1 MYIKSQELS
10 FKKALPTGMK
20 PDFAQTIK
28 EVKTALG
35 INEGLSLLKLDTAS
49 FPANIGQD
57 TGVGK
62 LNSQKAI
69 DLIKFLT
76 FYTGTKAVKIFPFG
90 QQTKSWGHYYCP
102 YNKTAM
108 TIGEENINLFN
119 LLNKEKYGDI
129 LKEEDIKS
137 LRVRSSGSINYENE
151 LGVTEYYPILQPLRK
166 AFDNFKNHLST
177 PELEQKF
184 EDFKQKKYVKEYYP
198 RLALYPYLKDKEPD
212 LFKNFRTSKE
222 KQEKFI
228 QYQEKYKDEI
238 EFFKFRQFIADKE
251 HFEAKEKLNSEGIKL
266 FGDCLIGFSNQEF
279 WAHPDAFV
287 EGGGV
292 GWSLP
297 ALNDKKLLCKKSLA
311 NKVFNDKI
319 SFYLEHFD
327 GIRFDV
333 GWWYAYTRVETK
345 DGVKERDM
353 KHKVFDFIEKRAKEI
368 KGKDFDT
375 RNLIYEMD
383 GFSHL
388 YHWNTMK
395 PLENVKNIVSVL
407 TTEYENDYGNHG
419 AGWGHPEFLLK
430 NGFSQ
435 DEFIIGTNN
444 HDGENLRILAES
456 KSKENRQKRADSISV
471 LAKVLNI
478 PAKVLEDSKE
488 FVKAKFAQLYTT
500 KNQFLFY
507 VDVLGAKNI
516 IDNHTVNPKNYRMRL
531 NDNFESQYHTSLQN
545 GNGFNIMESLK
556 LVLKSRRLDENYPDL
571 YQKVCYY
578 ADYLREPGAKTEAEA
593 NIAVQ

>member
-1 MYIKSQELS
+1 MFVKNDKLS
-10 FKKALPTGMK
+10 FGKALPTYKK
-20 PDFAQTIK
+20 PDFAKTLK
-28 EVKTALG
+28 EAKNVLG
-35 INEGLSLLKLDTAS
+35 IDGGLSLLKLDAAS
-49 FPANIGQD
+49 FPANAGQN

-62 LNSQKAI
+62 LNSRKAI

-76 FYTGTKAVKIFPFG
+76 FYTGTNAVKIFPFG
-90 QQTKSWGHYYCP
+90 QQTKTRTHYYCP

-129 LKEEDIKS
+129 LKEEDIKGF
-137 LRVRSSGSINYENE
+137 LVKSSHTINYENE
-151 LGVTEYYPILQPLRK
+151 LGTTENYPVLVPLRK

-177 PELEQKF
+177 PKIEQEF
-184 EDFKQKKYVKEYYP
+184 EEFKQKNYVKEHYP

-212 LFKNFRTSKE
+212 LFKNFGASKD
-222 KQEKFI
+222 KQEKFR
-228 QYQEKYKDEI
+228 QYQEMYKNEI

-251 HFEAKEKLNSEGIKL
+251 HFEAKEKLNSAGIKL
-266 FGDCLIGFSNQEF
+266 FGDCLIGFSEQEV
-279 WAHPDAFV
+279 WAHPDAFF
-287 EGGGV
+287 EGWGV

-297 ALNDKKLLCKKSLA
+297 ALNDKKLLNPKSQA

-333 GWWYAYTRVETK
+333 GWWYAYTRINTK
-345 DGVKERDM
+345 DEVKERDM

-368 KGKDFDT
+368 KGENFDT
-375 RNLIYEMD
+375 GNLIYEMD

-388 YHWNTMK
+388 YNWDTMK
-395 PLENVKNIVSVL
+395 RLENIKNIVSVL
-407 TTEYENDYGNHG
+407 TTEYENNYGNNG

-430 NGFSQ
+430 NGFTL

-456 KSKENRQKRADSISV
+456 NSKENRRKRADSIPILSN
-471 LAKVLNI
+471 VLNI
-478 PAKVLEDSKE
+478 PVKILENSKE
-488 FVKAKFAQLYTT
+488 FVKAKFAQLYTA

-516 IDNHTVNPKNYRMRL
+516 IDNQTANPNNFRMRL
-531 NDNFESQYHTSLQN
+531 NDNFEVQYHTALQK
-545 GNGFNIMESLK
+545 GHGFNIMESLK
-556 LVLKSRRLDENYPDL
+556 LVLKSKNLDEKYQDL
-571 YQKVCYY
+571 YKKVCYY
-578 ADYLREPGAKTEAEA
+578 ADYLREPGAKTEADA
-593 NIAVQ
+593 NMTSQ